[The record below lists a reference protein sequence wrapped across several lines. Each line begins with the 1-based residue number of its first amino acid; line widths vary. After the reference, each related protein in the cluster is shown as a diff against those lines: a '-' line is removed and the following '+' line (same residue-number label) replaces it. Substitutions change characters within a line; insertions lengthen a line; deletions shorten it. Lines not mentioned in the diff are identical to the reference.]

1 MSAITTD
8 TASHIEQI
16 WAARLAEQSHAN
28 AHRLSIWQTRMSR
41 DPVSV
46 PEKPA
51 VVFIA
56 TENVETIHM
65 LRSA

>member
-1 MSAITTD
+1 MPLPAEK
-8 TASHIEQI
+8 SHIEQI
-16 WAARLAEQSHAN
+16 WAGRLAEQDDAN
-28 AHRLSIWQTRMSR
+28 AYRLAIWSARISR
-41 DPVSV
+41 DPVAV